1 MSHLSQISVVVK
13 DLICLGKAASELGG
27 KLNRDAKTFVYYGN
41 PQTNC
46 DHNVSFPDCSYQVG
60 VIKDQEAK
68 ETAYNL
74 QFDPFYSGGL
84 GVKIG
89 NSGGLLKQKYTEQ
102 VTRKA
107 ALMKNY
113 TVKEQKNLVDEKSGR
128 TKTRL
133 EIYLP

>member
-41 PQTNC
+41 LQTNC

-84 GVKIG
+84 GEKIG

-113 TVKEQKNLVDEKSGR
+113 TVKEQKNIVEGNRS
-128 TKTRL
+128 KTRI
-133 EIYLP
+133 EIYIDK